1 MLGLKELIKVHDRR
15 NIYKYKDFE
24 IELEDIEGL
33 GIFIEVEKMS
43 TLDNEIEIKEE
54 IRDFIRSLKLK
65 NVKELNIGK
74 NQYLISKKLNRE
86 INIYN
91 DTKY

>member
-1 MLGLKELIKVHDRR
+1 
-15 NIYKYKDFE
+15 
-24 IELEDIEGL
+24 
-33 GIFIEVEKMS
+33 MS

-54 IRDFIRSLKLK
+54 IRDFIRGLKLK

-91 DTKY
+91 DTNYD